1 MPVHQLRKHYGRTL
15 LNRSE
20 EGTVVRSIV
29 AFVRSRAWP
38 KAVVEGRGTG
48 SRFRAFFIVRNSCA

>member
-1 MPVHQLRKHYGRTL
+1 MPMHQLRKHYGRTL

-29 AFVRSRAWP
+29 AFVR
-38 KAVVEGRGTG
+38 GRGQRLPWKG
-48 SRFRAFFIVRNSCA
+48 AERESRFRAFFIVRISCA